1 MEGQMR
7 RDTIIKMLGEKGK
20 PLSGTELAK
29 ELGVSR
35 QVIVQDIALLRAV
48 NKNILST
55 NKGYVLY
62 DPSEETQKARRTI
75 AVSHSDEQTQ
85 DELYTIVDFG
95 GKVLDVVIEHDIY
108 GQITVDLILKSRQDV
123 DEFIAKVAKSKAKP
137 LKTLTGNKHFHTVEA
152 DSEQLLDIIEEKLR
166 EKATQDNSLTFFLDM
181 VNYSL
186 TDKTTDKTAK
196 VKEEENGKDKS
207 VLKTQ
212 KYYYLSKKIWH

>member
-62 DPSEETQKARRTI
+62 DPSEEIQKARRTI

-85 DELYTIVDFG
+85 DELIPSWISV
-95 GKVLDVVIEHDIY
+95 E
-108 GQITVDLILKSRQDV
+108 KS
-123 DEFIAKVAKSKAKP
+123 
-137 LKTLTGNKHFHTVEA
+137 
-152 DSEQLLDIIEEKLR
+152 
-166 EKATQDNSLTFFLDM
+166 
-181 VNYSL
+181 
-186 TDKTTDKTAK
+186 
-196 VKEEENGKDKS
+196 
-207 VLKTQ
+207 
-212 KYYYLSKKIWH
+212 

>member
-108 GQITVDLILKSRQDV
+108 GQITVDLILKAVRMWTNLLQRLQRARQSR
-123 DEFIAKVAKSKAKP
+123 
-137 LKTLTGNKHFHTVEA
+137 
-152 DSEQLLDIIEEKLR
+152 LR
-166 EKATQDNSLTFFLDM
+166 
-181 VNYSL
+181 
-186 TDKTTDKTAK
+186 
-196 VKEEENGKDKS
+196 
-207 VLKTQ
+207 
-212 KYYYLSKKIWH
+212 H

>member
-62 DPSEETQKARRTI
+62 DPSEEKPSGCGRIYCKGCKEQGKA
-75 AVSHSDEQTQ
+75 A
-85 DELYTIVDFG
+85 
-95 GKVLDVVIEHDIY
+95 
-108 GQITVDLILKSRQDV
+108 
-123 DEFIAKVAKSKAKP
+123 
-137 LKTLTGNKHFHTVEA
+137 
-152 DSEQLLDIIEEKLR
+152 
-166 EKATQDNSLTFFLDM
+166 
-181 VNYSL
+181 
-186 TDKTTDKTAK
+186 
-196 VKEEENGKDKS
+196 
-207 VLKTQ
+207 
-212 KYYYLSKKIWH
+212 